1 MKAALFYAPSSP
13 MRIEAI
19 DIASPIGHEV
29 LVKTAVSGVCHSDL
43 HSIDRGSAPP
53 PQPVVLGHEAAGIV
67 EAIGPNVTE
76 FQPGDHVIACLSFFC
91 GKCDYCLVGRTNLC
105 SDKPA
110 RGPGA
115 PPRLS
120 KDGRPLT
127 QAAGIGAYAE
137 QMLVHEN
144 ALVKIRK
151 DMPLDKA
158 ALISC
163 GVITGVGAVLNRAKV
178 APASTVAVLG
188 VGGVGMSVIQGA
200 RIAGARQIIAVD
212 VVDYKLVRAREFG
225 ATEVVNATKVDPVET
240 VRRMSGGGVDY
251 TFEAIGFG
259 ETARQAFEMLRDGG
273 WATMLGVAPANATV
287 EVPAAALRREKVL
300 TGSSMGSNRFKVDI
314 PRYIELYYQGKLML
328 DEMITKR
335 FRLDQVDEAFQAM
348 REGEVIRSVL
358 MFD

>member
-19 DIASPIGHEV
+19 DIANPIGHEV
-29 LVKTAVSGVCHSDL
+29 LVRTAVSGVCHSDL
-43 HSIDRGSAPP
+43 HAIDRGSAPP
-53 PQPVVLGHEAAGIV
+53 PQPIVLGHEAAGIV
-67 EAIGPNVTE
+67 EEIGPNVTDL
-76 FQPGDHVIACLSFFC
+76 QPGDHVIACLSFFC

-110 RGPGA
+110 RGPAA
-115 PPRLS
+115 PSRLS

-200 RIAGARQIIAVD
+200 RIAGARQI
-212 VVDYKLVRAREFG
+212 
-225 ATEVVNATKVDPVET
+225 VVNATKVDPVDA

-335 FRLDQVDEAFQAM
+335 FRLEQVDEAFQAM

>member
-1 MKAALFYAPSSP
+1 
-13 MRIEAI
+13 
-19 DIASPIGHEV
+19 
-29 LVKTAVSGVCHSDL
+29 
-43 HSIDRGSAPP
+43 
-53 PQPVVLGHEAAGIV
+53 
-67 EAIGPNVTE
+67 
-76 FQPGDHVIACLSFFC
+76 
-91 GKCDYCLVGRTNLC
+91 
-105 SDKPA
+105 
-110 RGPGA
+110 
-115 PPRLS
+115 
-120 KDGRPLT
+120 
-127 QAAGIGAYAE
+127 
-137 QMLVHEN
+137 MLVHEN

-225 ATEVVNATKVDPVET
+225 ATDVVNATKVDPVDT

>member
-1 MKAALFYAPSSP
+1 MKAALFYAPHSP

-19 DIASPIGHEV
+19 DIAEPLGREV
-29 LVKTAVSGVCHSDL
+29 LVRTAASGVCHSDL
-43 HSIDRGSAPP
+43 HSIDRGTAPP

-67 EAIGPNVTE
+67 VAVGPHVTE

-105 SDKPA
+105 SDKPN
-110 RGPGA
+110 RGPDA

-137 QMLVHEN
+137 RMLVHEN

-163 GVITGVGAVLNRAKV
+163 SVVTGVGAVLNRAKV
-178 APASTVAVLG
+178 TPASTVAVLG

-212 VVDYKLVRAREFG
+212 VVDYKLERAREFG
-225 ATEVVNATKVDPVET
+225 ATDVVNAAKVVSSGREMN
-240 VRRMSGGGVDY
+240 RRCPSK
-251 TFEAIGFG
+251 TS
-259 ETARQAFEMLRDGG
+259 T
-273 WATMLGVAPANATV
+273 
-287 EVPAAALRREKVL
+287 
-300 TGSSMGSNRFKVDI
+300 
-314 PRYIELYYQGKLML
+314 
-328 DEMITKR
+328 
-335 FRLDQVDEAFQAM
+335 
-348 REGEVIRSVL
+348 
-358 MFD
+358 

>member
-1 MKAALFYAPSSP
+1 MSRSSSP
-13 MRIEAI
+13 ATTSSR
-19 DIASPIGHEV
+19 ASRSSAASAT
-29 LVKTAVSGVCHSDL
+29 TASSD
-43 HSIDRGSAPP
+43 GPTSAPTSRP
-53 PQPVVLGHEAAGIV
+53 G
-67 EAIGPNVTE
+67 GP
-76 FQPGDHVIACLSFFC
+76 A
-91 GKCDYCLVGRTNLC
+91 
-105 SDKPA
+105 
-110 RGPGA
+110 A

-225 ATEVVNATKVDPVET
+225 ATDVVNASIC
-240 VRRMSGGGVDY
+240 RSLR
-251 TFEAIGFG
+251 
-259 ETARQAFEMLRDGG
+259 AF
-273 WATMLGVAPANATV
+273 
-287 EVPAAALRREKVL
+287 
-300 TGSSMGSNRFKVDI
+300 S
-314 PRYIELYYQGKLML
+314 
-328 DEMITKR
+328 
-335 FRLDQVDEAFQAM
+335 
-348 REGEVIRSVL
+348 
-358 MFD
+358 

>member
-1 MKAALFYAPSSP
+1 
-13 MRIEAI
+13 
-19 DIASPIGHEV
+19 
-29 LVKTAVSGVCHSDL
+29 
-43 HSIDRGSAPP
+43 
-53 PQPVVLGHEAAGIV
+53 
-67 EAIGPNVTE
+67 
-76 FQPGDHVIACLSFFC
+76 
-91 GKCDYCLVGRTNLC
+91 
-105 SDKPA
+105 
-110 RGPGA
+110 
-115 PPRLS
+115 
-120 KDGRPLT
+120 
-127 QAAGIGAYAE
+127 
-137 QMLVHEN
+137 
-144 ALVKIRK
+144 
-151 DMPLDKA
+151 MPLDKA

-225 ATEVVNATKVDPVET
+225 ATDVVNATKVDPVET

-358 MFD
+358 MFDDDRRNGVWRCSGRTSRGYAAGRSVLEKSSPTKRSGRPATPQPRRLGSHRSSGSPGVPALPESRVPCDVVGSRTRRSSVTLPSAGPFSR